1 MAMDQRKRRS
11 LARTDDR
18 SRQVKVSVARE
29 LIYRKN
35 YAVNSEPVERLLKET
50 SLVPTA
56 VRSG

>member
-11 LARTDDR
+11 LARTDDQ
-18 SRQVKVSVARE
+18 SCQVKVSVAWE

-35 YAVNSEPVERLLKET
+35 YAVNSKPVERLLKET

-56 VRSG
+56 VRPG

>member
-1 MAMDQRKRRS
+1 MDQRKRRS

>member
-1 MAMDQRKRRS
+1 MDQRKRRS

-50 SLVPTA
+50 SLVPTV